1 MTMVRNYDVIVIG
14 AGSVGVP
21 AALSLARSG
30 LSVLVLDGMASPG
43 QLSNKKAIGGIR
55 ATHSDF
61 GKIKVCQRSIEI
73 FAGWQ
78 ENEGGEIGWLSNG
91 YSYPA
96 YSAGMEKKLKDLMAV
111 QHSFGLNIRW
121 VSPGEYNE
129 LVPGINLEGLRGS
142 TYSPEDGSAS
152 PLLAVNAFYFKSL
165 QAGAEYRFG
174 ERVAALRLDKGRVVG
189 VASDKGEYGCGQLI
203 NAAGNGAREIA
214 RLAGLDV
221 PVEPDNHEGAI
232 TEPVKR
238 FFGPMVVD
246 IRPEPGSANYYF
258 YQNHEGQVVFCITP
272 DPPILGV
279 HHEST
284 SAFFPQVAKRM
295 VQLYPRLASLR
306 VRRSWRGQYPMTPDG
321 FPIVGRDEKVAN
333 YIHAV
338 GMCGQGFML
347 GPGLG
352 ELLARIARSE
362 ETEDDGRI
370 LQSFLP
376 AREFKGV
383 EALK

>member
-1 MTMVRNYDVIVIG
+1 MSMDKAYDVVVIG
-14 AGSVGVP
+14 AGSVGVT
-21 AALSLARSG
+21 AALALARAGISAM
-30 LSVLVLDGMASPG
+30 VLDELPSPG

-61 GKIKVCQRSIEI
+61 GKIRVCQRSIEI
-73 FAGWQ
+73 FASWK
-78 ENEGGEIGWLSNG
+78 EAEGDEIGWMSNG

-96 YSAGMEKKLKDLMAV
+96 YSDGMERKLKDLMEV
-111 QHSFGLNIRW
+111 QHGFGLDIGW
-121 VSPGEYNE
+121 VPPAEYDK
-129 LVPGINLEGLRGS
+129 LVPGIAMEGLRGS
-142 TYSPEDGSAS
+142 TYSPGDGSAS
-152 PLLAVNAFYFKSL
+152 PLLALNAFFFKSMA
-165 QAGAEYRFG
+165 AGAEYRFG
-174 ERVAALRLDKGRVVG
+174 EKVTALRLAKEKVVA
-189 VASDKGEYGCGQLI
+189 VATNRGTYACGQVI
-203 NAAGNGAREIA
+203 NAAGNSARAIA
-214 RLAGLDV
+214 RMAGLDS

-232 TEPVKR
+232 SEPVKR

-279 HHEST
+279 QNEST
-284 SAFFPQVAKRM
+284 SVFFPLVARRM

-321 FPIVGRDEKVAN
+321 FPIVGRDAGIGN

-352 ELLARIARSE
+352 ELLTRIVKRQ
-362 ETEDDGRI
+362 ETADDSRV

-376 AREFKGV
+376 GRAFAGV